1 MLDADFNGEPATV
14 VLTPLGGQGFVVGR
28 GNQQVTAR
36 VLSRLPLQI
45 VATDGKLASLAGRPL
60 LVDSGDDDVDAR
72 LSGYAK
78 VFTGAGTHTVYP
90 VRRAYEENQS
100 TTTTKEY

>member
-1 MLDADFNGEPATV
+1 V

-36 VLSRLPLQI
+36 MLSRLPLQI
-45 VATDGKLASLAGRPL
+45 VATDSKLASLAGRPL
-60 LVDSGDDDVDAR
+60 WVDSGNDDVDSR

-90 VRRAYEENQS
+90 VRRVLEETQG
-100 TTTTKEY
+100 TTTSKEY